1 MLYFAKILGTVG
13 ADETSGFF
21 LCASLGRLQLRQ
33 GFFFFLSPFCFLNFA
48 HSAGDGSAIGTR
60 DSGNTSKDGRYEAG
74 WV

>member
-33 GFFFFLSPFCFLNFA
+33 GFFFFLSPFCFLNFEQG
-48 HSAGDGSAIGTR
+48 AGDGSGIETR
-60 DSGNTSKDGRYEAG
+60 TDGNTSKDGS
-74 WV
+74 